1 MASCARGVW
10 GKPSRSACEVTLGRG
25 HWAGNAT
32 CRSAGPGAQVG
43 AGEEAA
49 SQTSSPLKPVPT
61 GGLGAR
67 AAQACRHIH
76 LISCPLQTR
85 AFSCYTLALASS
97 SPATRGS
104 PTQRRWAK
112 CPSHRAWG
120 GCPGFS
126 IGEGTLIS
134 QDTCLI
140 WQNLC
145 RKSASALPERKGE
158 SSEGRY
164 LALAVS
170 PYLAEKVLERYRL
183 HLASAQ
189 RGLAP
194 VETEAVRS
202 AAAEANTVRWEGGR
216 RGGCPL
222 GQSFT
227 GHDGI
232 RPAPPSPRTR
242 VAFPTFYQ
250 LDTIHVLEIQATDRE
265 AGGWQAPVSE
275 ATFGCLVSASSASC

>member
-1 MASCARGVW
+1 MASCAHGVW

-25 HWAGNAT
+25 HRAGNAT

-61 GGLGAR
+61 GGLGAGLLR
-67 AAQACRHIH
+67 PVKHTPRLLPI
-76 LISCPLQTR
+76 TNNR
-85 AFSCYTLALASS
+85 AFSRYTLALASS

-120 GCPGFS
+120 ACPGFS

-134 QDTCLI
+134 QDTRLI

-164 LALAVS
+164 LALAIS
-170 PYLAEKVLERYRL
+170 PYLAEKVLEHYRL
-183 HLASAQ
+183 HLAS
-189 RGLAP
+189 
-194 VETEAVRS
+194 V
-202 AAAEANTVRWEGGR
+202 
-216 RGGCPL
+216 
-222 GQSFT
+222 
-227 GHDGI
+227 
-232 RPAPPSPRTR
+232 
-242 VAFPTFYQ
+242 
-250 LDTIHVLEIQATDRE
+250 
-265 AGGWQAPVSE
+265 
-275 ATFGCLVSASSASC
+275 

>member
-104 PTQRRWAK
+104 PTQRWWAK

-164 LALAVS
+164 LALAIS

-183 HLASAQ
+183 HLASEQ

-216 RGGCPL
+216 RGGRTERRVSSWPVL
-222 GQSFT
+222 HGPRR
-227 GHDGI
+227 
-232 RPAPPSPRTR
+232 RPACTPVTPYACGLPHFLSAGYDSRPRDPGYGQR
-242 VAFPTFYQ
+242 S
-250 LDTIHVLEIQATDRE
+250 RRM
-265 AGGWQAPVSE
+265 AGAGV
-275 ATFGCLVSASSASC
+275 

>member
-49 SQTSSPLKPVPT
+49 SQTSSRPLKPVPT

-104 PTQRRWAK
+104 PTQRWWAK
-112 CPSHRAWG
+112 CPSHRAW
-120 GCPGFS
+120 
-126 IGEGTLIS
+126 E
-134 QDTCLI
+134 D
-140 WQNLC
+140 
-145 RKSASALPERKGE
+145 AL
-158 SSEGRY
+158 
-164 LALAVS
+164 VS
-170 PYLAEKVLERYRL
+170 PSGK
-183 HLASAQ
+183 
-189 RGLAP
+189 
-194 VETEAVRS
+194 
-202 AAAEANTVRWEGGR
+202 
-216 RGGCPL
+216 
-222 GQSFT
+222 
-227 GHDGI
+227 GHS
-232 RPAPPSPRTR
+232 SPK
-242 VAFPTFYQ
+242 
-250 LDTIHVLEIQATDRE
+250 IHVLFGKTFAESRPQHCPRGKGSHLK
-265 AGGWQAPVSE
+265 GG
-275 ATFGCLVSASSASC
+275 TLH